1 MARVYYSNSATARTT
16 TATATFVNKLNLTF
30 TPNASKTYVCFWS
43 ALLDNDSGTVDGIVR
58 ANILSTNQVQQ
69 TFNYEMQDAT
79 DVYSSPGM
87 FIYNA
92 PATPTAQTWA
102 IQFASETTS
111 TVGIAD
117 AYMAVLEL
125 DTNDKFMAN
134 ATLTSRTTASYAN
147 VGNTEITCTA
157 GNWLIIASAEVNSND
172 NTPATTLQYRLYNH
186 TLATEIS
193 NTGPSFVK
201 DATNYTPLWLAYTAN
216 FAASNTIGLQLRSD
230 GAAAV
235 NIRNTRMLALDLS
248 KFKSWF
254 IKQDLAATTVTAT
267 TPTTVEELPLNF
279 LARDDYLELFFTTSR
294 GSSATSSQIIDYFVN
309 FEEGDI
315 TLNSEPLFREMN
327 SVNEFYDMGAGVI
340 SRLNRRKA
348 TFTQKA
354 YVETNGQSNVIKNNV
369 IAILQLGDAPREARR
384 IVLG

>member
-16 TATATFVNKLNLTF
+16 TATATFVNKLTLTF

-125 DTNDKFMAN
+125 DANDKFMAN